1 MLLKYKIESAYVL
14 RGGYNCGTIIIKYL
28 RSFLCIEKDAKINK
42 KIMNNQDINIAYKNK
57 NL

>member
-1 MLLKYKIESAYVL
+1 MSC
-14 RGGYNCGTIIIKYL
+14 RGGYNRGTIIIKYL

>member
-1 MLLKYKIESAYVL
+1 MSCG
-14 RGGYNCGTIIIKYL
+14 GGYNCGTIIIKYL

-57 NL
+57 NR